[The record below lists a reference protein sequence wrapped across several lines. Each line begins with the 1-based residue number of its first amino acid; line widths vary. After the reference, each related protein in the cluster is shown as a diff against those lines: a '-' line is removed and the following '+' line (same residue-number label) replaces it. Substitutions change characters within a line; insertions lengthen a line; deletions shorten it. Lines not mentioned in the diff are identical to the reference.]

1 MARLVAYGC
10 SFTYGTGL
18 SDSYYS
24 YEPDWYGP
32 LQPSITQSWVG
43 VAARELG
50 LTPVNRGIPG
60 ASNLEILVR
69 ALRSDHE
76 SSDVVVFL
84 WTWPNRDLTF
94 TTQPIPH
101 AGDGKQWWQLG
112 PWSRGTDARKL
123 AASDTEF
130 DYVQRL
136 FLYQH
141 HAELALINRVSK
153 VIHWT
158 ATKIDLDRPDHW
170 PIQHYYNAGFSGCD
184 LGSDQLHPGPLAH
197 RETGVAIANRIRS
210 IPNAI

>member
-32 LQPSITQSWVG
+32 LQPSLDQSWAA

-50 LTPVNRGIPG
+50 MTVVNRGVPG

-69 ALRSDHE
+69 ALRSAHE
-76 SSDVVVFL
+76 PGDILVFL
-84 WTWPNRDLTF
+84 WTHHPRDLTF
-94 TTQPIPH
+94 TEQPIPH
-101 AGDGKQWWQLG
+101 GNDGKQWWQLG

-130 DYVQRL
+130 DYLQRT

-141 HAELALINRVSK
+141 HTELAFKNHLVLHGT
-153 VIHWT
+153 VEPC
-158 ATKIDLDRPDHW
+158 DQPRPPYL
-170 PIQHYYNAGFSGCD
+170 PIQHLAVNGFASLDRGLD
-184 LGSDQLHPGPLAH
+184 HQHPGPKSH
-197 RETGVAIANRIRS
+197 QETGAAVARYIRS
-210 IPNAI
+210 IPNVI